1 MTVDAPDYTEGERR
15 WQQSTLYI
23 EDVQRSDDGLYECQ
37 AVNIGGKYFK
47 SGHISVEFPPTFE
60 DQVITKEWSW
70 DQRSVNL
77 SCLGM
82 FEITKKLFCQTPKS
96 KSQVES
102 NSLAVRFL
110 LHGVLK
116 LQTQDATTT

>member
-1 MTVDAPDYTEGERR
+1 MFVQQFITCSEHYISGEQKDDVRINVEEMTVDAPDYTEGERK
-15 WQQSTLYI
+15 WVQSTLYI
-23 EDVQRSDDGLYECQ
+23 EDAQRTDDGLYECQ

-77 SCLGM
+77 SCLGK
-82 FEITKKLFCQTPKS
+82 FSVVI
-96 KSQVES
+96 
-102 NSLAVRFL
+102 
-110 LHGVLK
+110 
-116 LQTQDATTT
+116 AT

>member
-82 FEITKKLFCQTPKS
+82 FEITKNFSVKHQSPNLKS
-96 KSQVES
+96 SQICWQLDFYCMV
-102 NSLAVRFL
+102 F
-110 LHGVLK
+110 
-116 LQTQDATTT
+116 